1 MIRPTFSYKLT
12 NIALNVVKVGVLT
25 KISVYLLANVAISQT
40 LFAYSKYHMTHNFNS
55 TAKLL
60 LRK

>member
-12 NIALNVVKVGVLT
+12 NIALNVVKVGMLI

-40 LFAYSKYHMTHNFNS
+40 LFAY
-55 TAKLL
+55 
-60 LRK
+60 